1 MDWKSVEDILN
12 SISNQKYV
20 FLRNF
25 QAVCNE
31 FSEDD
36 DWDILCDNMQTFIK
50 EIKAKPL
57 NSNTECYNY
66 YVNVGRKKL
75 YLDIRCVGD
84 GYYDEKWERDMLDS
98 RIFKDGMY
106 ILNNV
111 NYINS
116 IVYHCLVHKDSI
128 DYDKYKKVLINSGRN
143 INEYIENLS
152 LFMMKN
158 GYRAVVPND
167 KGVKFNEENYSL
179 IQERI

>member
-20 FLRNF
+20 FLRNL

-31 FSEDD
+31 FSEED
-36 DWDILCDNMQTFIK
+36 DWDILCDNMQSFIK

-57 NSNTECYNY
+57 NSNMECYNY
-66 YVNVGRKKL
+66 YVGEKKL
-75 YLDIRCVGD
+75 YLDIRCAGD
-84 GYYDEKWERDMLDS
+84 GYYDEKWERDMLDN

-106 ILNNV
+106 ILNNA

-116 IVYHCLVHKDSI
+116 IVYHCLVHKDTI
-128 DYDKYKKVLINSGRN
+128 DYDKYKEVFTNSGRN
-143 INEYIENLS
+143 TNEYIEKLS
-152 LFMMKN
+152 LFMKKN
-158 GYRAVVPND
+158 GYRALVPKD
-167 KGVKFNEENYSL
+167 RGVSFNKENYSL